1 VPPPNIYDVS
11 DKVHS
16 TKTYKIYQSERK
28 TLMDDLEKLKTKD
41 KVPMPGAYNP
51 KPVEP
56 KLIGPI
62 KSTVP

>member
-1 VPPPNIYDVS
+1 
-11 DKVHS
+11 
-16 TKTYKIYQSERK
+16 
-28 TLMDDLEKLKTKD
+28 MDDLEKLKTKD